1 MASKSQIAT
10 IAKRIEALAATR
22 GGQQRTI
29 IVAGDETVEQ
39 ALHRS
44 GGGSRDG
51 CIFILTG
58 VPRGQGERV

>member
-10 IAKRIEALAATR
+10 IAKRIEALAATK
-22 GGQQRTI
+22 GPARTI

-39 ALHRS
+39 ALQRS
-44 GGGSRDG
+44 GGGNRDG

-58 VPRGQGERV
+58 VPRGRGESV

>member
-10 IAKRIEALAATR
+10 IAKRIEALAATK
-22 GGQQRTI
+22 GPQRTV

-39 ALHRS
+39 ALHHS

-51 CIFILTG
+51 VTFILTG
-58 VPRGQGERV
+58 VPRARGKRV